1 MSRVKKGVNALKTR
15 RNILKQVKGYRFG
28 RSTKEKQAY
37 EAISHAGAYAFAHR
51 RDKKGDFRRL
61 WNVRINAAL
70 GDTMSY
76 SKFMGALK
84 KHNLPINRKMLSEI
98 AHTNPES
105 FIRIVDLAKQDL
117 PAQSGAKTEKKVEKS
132 EEPKAKKAKAAK

>member
-28 RSTKEKQAY
+28 RSTKERQAY

-51 RDKKGDFRRL
+51 RDKKGEMRRL
-61 WNVRINAAL
+61 FNVRINAGLEAANGL
-70 GDTMSY
+70 SY

-84 KHNLPINRKMLSEI
+84 KNKVALDRKILSQI
-98 AHTNPES
+98 AAENPES
-105 FIRIVDLAKQDL
+105 FKRILAK
-117 PAQSGAKTEKKVEKS
+117 AV
-132 EEPKAKKAKAAK
+132 